1 MRVGEIMNKKGFTLT
16 ELITVIAIIGLIL
29 LITIPVYTGVMNNNK
44 EEKYK
49 LYVETVEKAVLTYA
63 DIELSSTVETSVSLA
78 VLKEYGYLK
87 DSSDVKANTIDKT
100 NEIKIKKEN
109 NKVTINGGDELE
121 LTFEDGT
128 TCDKTKCR

>member
-1 MRVGEIMNKKGFTLT
+1 MNKKGFTLT

-63 DIELSSTVETSVSLA
+63 DIELPSTVESAFVSLND
-78 VLKEYGYLK
+78 LKDYGYLK
-87 DSSDVKANTIDKT
+87 DSSDVNV
-100 NEIKIKKEN
+100 NEIKIQIEKEN

>member
-1 MRVGEIMNKKGFTLT
+1 MNKKGFTLT

-63 DIELSSTVETSVSLA
+63 DIELPSTVETSVSLA

-109 NKVTINGGDELE
+109 NKVTINGGDPLKLE
-121 LTFEDGT
+121 FEDGS
-128 TCDKTKCR
+128 TCDKTKCWYE

>member
-1 MRVGEIMNKKGFTLT
+1 MNKKGFTLT

-49 LYVETVEKAVLTYA
+49 IYVETVEKAALTYA
-63 DIELSSTVETSVSLA
+63 DIELPSTVESAFVSLNY
-78 VLKEYGYLK
+78 LKDYGYLK
-87 DSSDVKANTIDKT
+87 DSSDVNVDDNTSITITKVN
-100 NEIKIKKEN
+100 NE
-109 NKVTINGGDELE
+109 VTITDTEGDELK

-128 TCDKTKCR
+128 TCNKTECW

>member
-1 MRVGEIMNKKGFTLT
+1 MNKKGFTLT

-63 DIELSSTVETSVSLA
+63 DIEENDGDKSVTIQYLINN
-78 VLKEYGYLK
+78 GYLK
-87 DSSDVKANTIDKT
+87 ESSDGITPKDKAKTIYFTKSGT
-100 NEIKIKKEN
+100 E
-109 NKVTINGGDELE
+109 VTINGGDPLKLE
-121 LTFEDGT
+121 FEDGKT
-128 TCDKTKCR
+128 YTCTKNGCE

>member
-1 MRVGEIMNKKGFTLT
+1 MRVGEIMNKRGFTLT

-63 DIELSSTVETSVSLA
+63 DIEENDGDNKSVTIKYLIDN
-78 VLKEYGYLK
+78 GYLK
-87 DSSDVKANTIDKT
+87 ESSDGITLKDKDKT
-100 NEIKIKKEN
+100 IYFTKSGTE
-109 NKVTINGGDELE
+109 VTIKEELRLE
-121 LTFEDGT
+121 FEDGT
-128 TCDKTKCR
+128 TCNKTECW

>member
-1 MRVGEIMNKKGFTLT
+1 MNKKGFTLT

-63 DIELSSTVETSVSLA
+63 DIEADDGDKSVTIQTLIDN
-78 VLKEYGYLK
+78 GYLK
-87 DSSDVKANTIDKT
+87 DSSDGITPSDPPNTSINFTKSGT
-100 NEIKIKKEN
+100 EVIITGVIEIEFK
-109 NKVTINGGDELE
+109 
-121 LTFEDGT
+121 DGT
-128 TCDKTKCR
+128 TCNKTECW

>member
-1 MRVGEIMNKKGFTLT
+1 MNKRGFTLT

-63 DIELSSTVETSVSLA
+63 DIEENDGDNKSVTIKYLIDN
-78 VLKEYGYLK
+78 GYLK
-87 DSSDVKANTIDKT
+87 ESSDGITLKDKDKT
-100 NEIKIKKEN
+100 IYFTKSGTE
-109 NKVTINGGDELE
+109 VTIKEELRLE
-121 LTFEDGT
+121 FEDGT
-128 TCDKTKCR
+128 TCNKTECW

>member
-1 MRVGEIMNKKGFTLT
+1 MNKRGFTLT

-63 DIELSSTVETSVSLA
+63 DIENVNNGNVTIDYLVKEKYLA
-78 VLKEYGYLK
+78 KNDDIDQNLKISFAKGDNGIKITAPLLDNEFYLK
-87 DSSDVKANTIDKT
+87 FGNIECT
-100 NEIKIKKEN
+100 KIQCQSN
-109 NKVTINGGDELE
+109 P
-121 LTFEDGT
+121 
-128 TCDKTKCR
+128 

>member
-1 MRVGEIMNKKGFTLT
+1 MNKKGFTLT

-63 DIELSSTVETSVSLA
+63 DIELPSTEETTVSFDD
-78 VLKEYGYLK
+78 LKKYGYLK
-87 DSSDVKANTIDKT
+87 DSSDVEAKTIDGT
-100 NEIKIKKEN
+100 NKIKIEKEN
-109 NKVTINGGDELE
+109 NKVTINGGSQLE
-121 LTFEDGT
+121 LLFEDGKT
-128 TCDKTKCR
+128 YTCTKNGCE